1 MAVKVLKKVS
11 IIVPVYNASKTV
23 EECLFSIINQTYTN
37 LEILIINDGSTD
49 NSLDICKQL
58 LEKDERI
65 MLFDKK
71 NEGVSKTRNYG
82 ISKTSGDYI
91 CFVDSDDFI
100 SDTYIH
106 DFIKDIEKEKADFV
120 SCTYAIISNKHKK
133 KQKESDKL
141 YIYEDI
147 SKFNLL
153 FTKTYGFSWNKMYES
168 KIIKENSLFFN
179 EEISMCED
187 LLFNYNYLI
196 HAKKAVYREKTNYFY
211 RITEN
216 SLSNSLKSVKWFGI
230 LDVYKILIN
239 SQYLNNDQHNMAINK
254 YIMSLME
261 ARERIKFLENKHL
274 NVHFFNLE
282 LKKYL
287 NKKTLRKLKTNEII
301 KIKIFKCFPKL
312 VFLFRRR
319 NL

>member
-1 MAVKVLKKVS
+1 MLKKVS
-11 IIVPVYNASKTV
+11 IIIPVYNASKTI
-23 EECLFSIINQTYTN
+23 EECLFSIINQVYSN
-37 LEILIINDGSTD
+37 LEIIVINDGSTD

-58 LEKDERI
+58 LKKDERI
-65 MLFDKK
+65 VLFDKE

-100 SDTYIH
+100 SATYIL
-106 DFIKDIEKEKADFV
+106 DFVEDIEKERADFV
-120 SCTYAIISNKHKK
+120 SCICAIFSDKQEK
-133 KQKESDKL
+133 KQKENEKL
-141 YIYEDI
+141 YIYDEK
-147 SKFNLL
+147 SKFDLL
-153 FTKTYGFSWNKMYES
+153 FTKAYGFIGNKMYKS

-196 HAKKAVYREKTNYFY
+196 YAKKAVYREKSNYFY
-211 RITEN
+211 RISEN

-230 LDVYKILIN
+230 LDVYKLLID
-239 SQYLNNDQHNMAINK
+239 SPYLNDNQHYMAINI

-261 ARERIKFLENKHL
+261 AKERIKFLENNHL
-274 NVHFFNLE
+274 DLNYFDLE

-287 NKKTLRKLKTNEII
+287 KKETLTKLKKNQII
-301 KIKIFKCFPKL
+301 KITLFKFFPRL

-319 NL
+319 SL